1 MIEINLLPE
10 ELRKRF
16 KPLRFNLPVKNI
28 RNAALL
34 VSAVF
39 LLAHIFFPILIFIN
53 SFRLKLLKEA
63 FVKIEPQREQIDEI
77 RGQLQ
82 KLKSLDELFQ
92 RIGRQRLSL
101 AVRLNIIS
109 DYLPQGVWLE
119 ELSLSKEI
127 WKIKGS
133 CISGLESE
141 MSQIGKFLDALKS
154 AAASGKDFANLELV
168 SVQRRKLG
176 PTELVD
182 FVFGSKPKSQAAGI
196 KK

>member
-16 KPLRFNLPVKNI
+16 KPLCFNLPVKNI
-28 RNAALL
+28 RNIAILTI
-34 VSAVF
+34 AVF
-39 LLAHIFFPILIFIN
+39 LLVHIFFPMLILIN
-53 SFRLKLLKEA
+53 SLRLKLLKKA
-63 FVKIEPQREQIDEI
+63 FVKIEPQKEQIDEI
-77 RGQLQ
+77 SGQLQ

-101 AVRLNIIS
+101 AVRLNIVS
-109 DYLPQGVWLE
+109 DYLPQGVWLD

-133 CISGLESE
+133 CIFGSESE

-154 AAASGKDFANLELV
+154 AAASGRDFANLELV

-182 FVFGSKPKSQAAGI
+182 FVFGSKPKGQAPGI

>member
-1 MIEINLLPE
+1 MIEINLLPG
-10 ELRKRF
+10 ELRK
-16 KPLRFNLPVKNI
+16 KVQLLRFNLPVKNI
-28 RNAALL
+28 RGIAILAI
-34 VSAVF
+34 AVF
-39 LLAHIFFPILIFIN
+39 LLAHIFFPVLILIN
-53 SFRLKLLKEA
+53 SLRLKLLRKA
-63 FVKIEPQREQIDEI
+63 FVNIKPQKEQLDEI
-77 RGQLQ
+77 RNQLE

-92 RIGRQRLSL
+92 RMGRQRLSL
-101 AVRLNIIS
+101 AVRLNTIS
-109 DYLPQGVWLE
+109 DYLPQGVWLD
-119 ELSLSKEI
+119 ELSLSRES

-133 CISGLESE
+133 CIFGLESE
-141 MSQIGKFLDALKS
+141 MSQIGKFLDSLKS